1 VSCISVGLVRIYI
14 VLSAMVLLAP
24 LWDNSARAD
33 EVGLANGDRYSGM
46 VLSLASGML
55 AFDTGHGRVD
65 LPWPG
70 VSALTVDMPIVVTAD
85 GASKQTV
92 ARLESTDGWVVLAD
106 GTPVPL
112 SALRTLARPQSP
124 FRVSGGASA
133 GVLATGGNTAVNSIR
148 VDADVVAR
156 LYENRYTAR
165 STVNRS
171 KDSGV
176 ETARDASAEF
186 RYDRFFTRTVFA
198 NGSALF
204 TSDKF
209 RDLDLRSNL
218 GVGIGVQ
225 LADDT
230 RAKVQ
235 IEGGYGYVSER
246 YASSLEPDRNY
257 SALREATNM
266 ELYFVTKRVVVF
278 HRSDNFLSFSDST
291 QTQLGTT
298 AVRNINVQMHNG
310 VRIGLGLGLVM
321 TLQFDFDYVRSP
333 AAGRKTTDRR
343 AGLTF
348 GYRF

>member
-1 VSCISVGLVRIYI
+1 MRRYI
-14 VLSAMVLLAP
+14 ALCVMLLAP
-24 LWDNSARAD
+24 LWDSSARAD
-33 EVGLANGDRYSGM
+33 EVGLANGDRYSGT
-46 VLSLASGML
+46 VVSLASGML

-70 VSALTVDMPIVVTAD
+70 VSELTVEMPVVVTAD
-85 GASKQTV
+85 GAARQTV
-92 ARLESTDGWVVLAD
+92 SRLESTDGWVVLAD

-112 SALRTLARPQSP
+112 TALRSLARPQSS

-133 GVLATGGNTAVNSIR
+133 GVLATGGNTAGNSIR

-171 KDSGV
+171 KDRGV
-176 ETARDASAEF
+176 QTARDASAEV
-186 RYDRFFTRTVFA
+186 RYDRFLTRTVFA
-198 NGSALF
+198 NGTALF
-204 TSDKF
+204 TNDRF

-218 GVGIGVQ
+218 GVGLGVQ
-225 LADDT
+225 LSDNL

-266 ELYFVTKRVVVF
+266 ELYFVAKRIVVF
-278 HRSDNFLSFSDST
+278 HRSDNFLSFSDDT

-298 AVRNINVQMHNG
+298 AVRNVNVQMHNG

-321 TLQFDFDYVRSP
+321 TLQYDLDYVRSP

-343 AGLTF
+343 TGLTF